1 MLSDIF
7 AVLTNRDTKIGHFA
21 QRAIEISFLMSKI
34 HEKAIETI
42 FLCRVINILK
52 TLYCHFHKT

>member
-21 QRAIEISFLMSKI
+21 QRAIEISFY
-34 HEKAIETI
+34 
-42 FLCRVINILK
+42 INE
-52 TLYCHFHKT
+52 